1 MAAFAMA
8 GAPLAS
14 LRKARETRVADIA
27 PSSMDTSQL
36 CATTRA
42 SCAMMMSRQNNAS
55 MRRDTLRLACQGP
68 WCFAR
73 YPLFW
78 EIKEAFLYHKNC
90 DESLSVEWRIRVAY
104 KRAFCKS
111 SVRSIGVAAPRI
123 RVASCT
129 PFLIILLHY

>member
-27 PSSMDTSQL
+27 PSSMAISQL

-42 SCAMMMSRQNNAS
+42 SWAMMMSRQNNAS
-55 MRRDTLRLACQGP
+55 MRRDTVRLAGQGL
-68 WCFAR
+68 WCLAR

-78 EIKEAFLYHKNC
+78 EINEAFLYHKNC
-90 DESLSVEWRIRVAY
+90 DESLVEWRI
-104 KRAFCKS
+104 
-111 SVRSIGVAAPRI
+111 G
-123 RVASCT
+123 
-129 PFLIILLHY
+129 